1 MLVTK
6 FDPFAEIRD
15 LERRLMGA
23 VDVPKEGKKVA
34 NVNAFMPTVNTRE
47 DEKSYT
53 VEVDL
58 PGIKKEDIKV
68 NIDPENNTLTISGE
82 RKFKNEVKKDD
93 YYTLE
98 SNYGKFLRTFTLPE
112 NVNVEQIDAKS
123 EDGVL
128 NLTLPKI
135 EKEQKEVKEIP
146 VK

>member
-23 VDVPKEGKKVA
+23 VDVPKNGKKVA

-112 NVNVEQIDAKS
+112 NVNIEQIDAKS

>member
-23 VDVPKEGKKVA
+23 VDVPKNGKKVA

-82 RKFKNEVKKDD
+82 RKFKNEVRKDD

-135 EKEQKEVKEIP
+135 EKEQKEVKEIL

>member
-23 VDVPKEGKKVA
+23 VDVPKNGKKVA

-82 RKFKNEVKKDD
+82 RKFKNEVRKDD

-112 NVNVEQIDAKS
+112 NVNIEQIDAKS

-135 EKEQKEVKEIP
+135 EKEQKEVKEIL

>member
-23 VDVPKEGKKVA
+23 VDVPKNGKKVA